1 MDRTFHQRVSPEI
14 IVGIMMMG
22 FAALFCFWQ
31 RDTTLAIAGAIVM
44 AIDVLAIERAI
55 HTTYVLTG
63 DKLVVEHGRF
73 GKPQTILIGD
83 IVKTERIHTLFG
95 VSHYILLQIG
105 VDKRIAL
112 RPDNEEAFIQEI
124 KKRQQQYEQTP

>member
-22 FAALFCFWQ
+22 IAALFCFWQ
-31 RDTTLAIAGAIVM
+31 RDTALAIAGAIVM
-44 AIDVLAIERAI
+44 AADVVAIERTI

-63 DKLVVEHGRF
+63 DRLVVGRGRF

-83 IVKTERIHTLFG
+83 IVKMERMPTLFG
-95 VSHYILLQIG
+95 ASHYILLQIG
-105 VDKRIAL
+105 ANKRIAL
-112 RPDNEEAFIQEI
+112 RPNNEEAFIQEI
-124 KKRQQQYEQTP
+124 KKRQQQYEDTP